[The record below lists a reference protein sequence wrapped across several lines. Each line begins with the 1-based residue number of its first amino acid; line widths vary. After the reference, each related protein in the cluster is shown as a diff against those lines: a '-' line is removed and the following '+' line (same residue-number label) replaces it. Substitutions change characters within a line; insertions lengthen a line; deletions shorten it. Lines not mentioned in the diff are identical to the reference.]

1 MLKGCP
7 VIKILTRPFRF
18 EKSSSDLRNAPS
30 DTPGSCFWRMSQN
43 KKSSLSKTYVISLI
57 LPGQK
62 PDWMMTTGSEVQ
74 SIFPTL
80 EALISSMVYI
90 KPTWNFEI
98 YTVQLYSLLRRANW
112 LLHIVSQTYSMQK
125 YFFKFHAINITG
137 MSHENT
143 YQSIPRRET
152 TMQWVLGRIQSGSQ
166 FPPHVV
172 QQRSLRGRLLA
183 RKEGDE
189 IRLT

>member
-74 SIFPTL
+74 SIFPHWRHLYLLWFTSNRPEILKYILYNYIVYWEGQTGYCTL
-80 EALISSMVYI
+80 YHKHIQCRNISL
-90 KPTWNFEI
+90 N
-98 YTVQLYSLLRRANW
+98 
-112 LLHIVSQTYSMQK
+112 SMQLILQECLMK
-125 YFFKFHAINITG
+125 IHISQYL
-137 MSHENT
+137 E
-143 YQSIPRRET
+143 
-152 TMQWVLGRIQSGSQ
+152 GRQQCSGY
-166 FPPHVV
+166 
-172 QQRSLRGRLLA
+172 
-183 RKEGDE
+183 
-189 IRLT
+189 

>member
-30 DTPGSCFWRMSQN
+30 DTPESCFWRMSQN

-74 SIFPTL
+74 SIFPHWRHLYLLWFTSNRPEIWKYILYNYIVCWEGQTGYCTL
-80 EALISSMVYI
+80 YHKHIQCRNISL
-90 KPTWNFEI
+90 N
-98 YTVQLYSLLRRANW
+98 
-112 LLHIVSQTYSMQK
+112 SMQLILQECLMK
-125 YFFKFHAINITG
+125 IHISQYL
-137 MSHENT
+137 E
-143 YQSIPRRET
+143 
-152 TMQWVLGRIQSGSQ
+152 GR
-166 FPPHVV
+166 
-172 QQRSLRGRLLA
+172 QQCS
-183 RKEGDE
+183 EY
-189 IRLT
+189 

>member
-74 SIFPTL
+74 SIFPHWRHLYLLWFTSNRPEIL
-80 EALISSMVYI
+80 
-90 KPTWNFEI
+90 EI